1 MRRKLI
7 LNWLKAD
14 PRSRVIIDYFESFF
28 FSSCVVFMKNN
39 LIFSATLGTRDIKIV
54 KVKKFRL
61 VGCLAKLRLAITV
74 IPFLGKFGQ
83 NNQNCWFKLKFG
95 TKINSNMQN
104 STVVFSFSVLD
115 RNSMVVFSFSVL
127 DRQYPFRANLVA
139 KSLFKQKFVI

>member
-1 MRRKLI
+1 MITL
-7 LNWLKAD
+7 
-14 PRSRVIIDYFESFF
+14 SRL

-61 VGCLAKLRLAITV
+61 MGCLAKLRLAIKVTV
-74 IPFLGKFGQ
+74 IPFLGKLGQ

-104 STVVFSFSVLD
+104 SMVVFSFSVLD